1 MLKKA
6 AIEMGFLLDSKSFMT
21 DFEFGLIKAIIFH
34 FNSAELKGCHFHFSQ
49 CLWRHLSTI
58 DLKRKYSTNSNFRLW
73 IKKII
78 SLAFVPLDMID
89 SVYDIIKR
97 DIPKNEKIST
107 DKMLS
112 YFESTLSNRRFG
124 RVIWNHSNTQ
134 GPRTNNNLEGFHS
147 KFNHLHIFKLIKL
160 FQGFEALYAV
170 KFERIKNGLEVVKR
184 RKEYVDQ
191 DKNIKALNED
201 LRNNLI
207 TSENFI
213 SQAAYLIGTDA
224 K

>member
-1 MLKKA
+1 
-6 AIEMGFLLDSKSFMT
+6 MGFILNPKSFMT

-34 FNSAELKGCHFHFSQ
+34 FNSAELKGNFHFSQ

-58 DLKRKYSTNSNFRLW
+58 GLKRKYSTNSNFRLW

-97 DIPKNEKIST
+97 DIPKNEKISN

-112 YFESTLSNRRFG
+112 LSLPGGMVVLVELFG
-124 RVIWNHSNTQ
+124 TIQTHKVRGPIIIW
-134 GPRTNNNLEGFHS
+134 
-147 KFNHLHIFKLIKL
+147 KDFNPNSIEQL
-160 FQGFEALYAV
+160 ALYAV
-170 KFERIKNGLEVVKR
+170 KFERIKNGMEVVKR
-184 RKEYVDQ
+184 RKKCVDQ
-191 DKNIKALNED
+191 DKKIKALVDD